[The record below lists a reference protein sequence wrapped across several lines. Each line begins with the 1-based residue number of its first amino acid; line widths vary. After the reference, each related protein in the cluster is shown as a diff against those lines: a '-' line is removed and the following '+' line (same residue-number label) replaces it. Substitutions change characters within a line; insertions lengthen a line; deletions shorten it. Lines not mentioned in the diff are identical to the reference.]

1 MNKVSIKYFLQAFFS
16 LSDKNTTIFIDPYNK
31 LGDLT
36 PPVLKATP
44 DILLITHEH
53 PDHNN
58 RGYSTNET
66 FEIHN
71 PGEYDIRSVI
81 IEGISTFHDK
91 KNGEERG
98 FNTIYSINFNG
109 INFVHLGDLGVKLN
123 KETIEALGVVDVLF
137 IPVGGFFTI
146 DYKDAVEIVRDINP
160 SIVVP
165 MHYKTEKTSQLPID
179 GVEKFQEEFGGF
191 QEEVDSLDL
200 TENDFD
206 NEEFETRVIIFK
218 S

>member
-16 LSDKNTTIFIDPYNK
+16 LSDKNTTIFIDPYTK

-36 PPVLKATP
+36 PPVLKTSP

-58 RGYSTNET
+58 REYSTEDT

-71 PGEYDIRSVI
+71 PGEYDVKNVI
-81 IEGISTFHDK
+81 VEGISTFHDK

-109 INFVHLGDLGVKLN
+109 INFVHLGDLGVKLE
-123 KETIEALGVVDVLF
+123 KETIETLGVVDVLF

-146 DYKDAVEIVRDINP
+146 DYKEAIEITKDINP
-160 SIVVP
+160 AIVVP
-165 MHYKTEKTSQLPID
+165 MHYKTEKTSQLPLEGID
-179 GVEKFQEEFGGF
+179 KFLSDFGGIQQEVESLDVVETDFDDEEFKTK
-191 QEEVDSLDL
+191 V
-200 TENDFD
+200 
-206 NEEFETRVIIFK
+206 VVFK